1 MISKH
6 LKSFLI
12 HLWNNKLYSAITI
25 LGFAISLM
33 FILLLSVYIKNE
45 YGVDEFHEKKDR
57 IFRLTHGE
65 EAGFAPPSGALLM
78 ETFPE
83 VENFTRTKYF
93 EAYLQANGSSKV
105 ADNILFADSSFFNIF
120 SFGMIEGN
128 PRTAL
133 KTIGSAVLSKSLA
146 LKLFGELPELGSK
159 IKMNDETS
167 LEVTGVME
175 DVPNNTHF
183 KKFGMIINFPTMA
196 KVFNDDTFLN
206 KYSHNSYGL
215 YVLTKPKT
223 NLPSKSNEIFE
234 LYKGV
239 NWMFKG
245 GYAKSVE
252 LEPITESYFS
262 TSHAYEVKNKSKR
275 FVQVLTGIIFL
286 ILTLSVINY
295 INLTIAQSSFRSREV
310 AIRKLIGGK
319 KPGLLA
325 ASLMESILLSLISS
339 IIAIVLSF
347 QVEPIFNHLLE
358 TNIQIINELNLSNLL
373 IAIGFIVLIGVLS
386 GIIPAIKISNFNPID
401 VVKGKFRMKEKNVYS
416 KIMICF
422 QYLIIITLI
431 ISAFFINK
439 QTTFMQNYKM
449 GFEQENLITFENELP
464 KEKQRSFEEI
474 LRNIPGVEDVSL
486 TCGTPLDGGNNNCFT
501 EKGKQYSFQV
511 FRVDTNFF
519 EILDIP
525 VSKTGTAYDKEAIL
539 INEAAAKI
547 LNIEENPGE
556 YELFDVWPIY
566 GVVKNFHFRNLKSR
580 LGPAYFKILP
590 KDEYAWSFVVKMN
603 GVSNQ
608 ETLQRIH
615 KAHNDFTDGTPVKI
629 NFFNQAVQSWYE
641 KEERTGKIVKYF
653 AILTVIISVMG
664 LFAMSL
670 YYVQQKQKEIGV
682 RKVNGAKTH
691 EIMHMLN
698 YDFSIWVLIAF
709 AIACPISYYFMH
721 KWLENF
727 AYKTELSWW
736 VFALA
741 GILAFGIAFLTVSWQ
756 SWRAAKRNPVESLR
770 YE

>member
-1 MISKH
+1 
-6 LKSFLI
+6 
-12 HLWNNKLYSAITI
+12 
-25 LGFAISLM
+25 M

-57 IFRLTHGE
+57 IFRMTHGE

-120 SFGMIEGN
+120 SFQMIEGN

-167 LEVTGVME
+167 LEVTGIME
-175 DVPNNTHF
+175 DIADNTHF
-183 KKFGMIINFPTMA
+183 KKFGIIINFPTMA
-196 KVFNDDTFLN
+196 KVFNDYTFLN

-215 YVLTKPKT
+215 YVLTKPNT
-223 NLPSKSNEIFE
+223 NLPSKANEIFE

-295 INLTIAQSSFRSREV
+295 VNLTIAQSSFRSREV

-347 QVEPIFNHLLE
+347 QFEPIFNHLLE

-449 GFEQENLITFENELP
+449 GFEQENLITFENALP

-519 EILDIP
+519 DILNIP
-525 VSKTGTAYDKEAIL
+525 VRKTGTAYDKEAIL

-556 YELFDVWPIY
+556 YELFDVCPIY

-603 GVSNQ
+603 GVNNQ

-682 RKVNGAKTH
+682 RKVNGAKTQ
-691 EIMHMLN
+691 EIMQMLN
-698 YDFSIWVLIAF
+698 YDFSLWVLIAF
-709 AIACPISYYFMH
+709 AFACPISYYSMH

-741 GILAFGIAFLTVSWQ
+741 GTLAFGIAFLTVSWQ